1 MTTEQAQQVISLLED
16 IKLLLNNPDIEVDS
30 VMSLLKSLEWLE
42 VISSWLVI
50 HIGVIVPAVIIIGF
64 MYWSIRQFMDRY
76 Y

>member
-50 HIGVIVPAVIIIGF
+50 HIGVIVPAVIIIGL
-64 MYWSIRQFMDRY
+64 MYWSIRQFMDRFY
-76 Y
+76 